1 MIDAHDIQ
9 AGIYTRTQT
18 QNIRKAFCKVNSH
31 EKRFKLIDF
40 AA

>member
-1 MIDAHDIQ
+1 MIDAHDTQ
-9 AGIYTRTQT
+9 AGIYTRTQ
-18 QNIRKAFCKVNSH
+18 NIRKAFYKVNSH